1 MTFNSIHGRSSEVS
15 RARIL
20 ALSLVAAI
28 TLGSGALAQ
37 AGGGGGGAGGGASGA
52 GGAAGGSGA
61 GSAAGASGAHGAAG
75 ASGTPGTGNPNSPV
89 SVQPP
94 AAQAKTLSTPR
105 VRALARAPIQAPST
119 NKFSSEAS
127 ASSSCAAAAYLGSV
141 ARLIARGP
149 KRWPSS
155 CSTWTGISAAGS

>member
-1 MTFNSIHGRSSEVS
+1 MTFNSIHGRSFEVS
-15 RARIL
+15 RAKIL

-37 AGGGGGGAGGGASGA
+37 GGGGGAVGGASGA

-94 AAQAKTLSTPR
+94 GSTGQNTINSPGTG
-105 VRALARAPIQAPST
+105 AGPGPNPGPPT
-119 NKFSSEAS
+119 NKFSSEAG
-127 ASSSCAAAAYLGSV
+127 ASSSSAARANIS
-141 ARLIARGP
+141 ARLKRPIAREPRLWRLSCLIGTM
-149 KRWPSS
+149 PS
-155 CSTWTGISAAGS
+155 AGGC

>member
-52 GGAAGGSGA
+52 GGAAGGGGA
-61 GSAAGASGAHGAAG
+61 GSGGRQAVRPGPGSAQPAPDPGAAIVG
-75 ASGTPGTGNPNSPV
+75 AALWPGLIL
-89 SVQPP
+89 
-94 AAQAKTLSTPR
+94 KR
-105 VRALARAPIQAPST
+105 RA
-119 NKFSSEAS
+119 
-127 ASSSCAAAAYLGSV
+127 V
-141 ARLIARGP
+141 ALIRNI
-149 KRWPSS
+149 S
-155 CSTWTGISAAGS
+155 CSNNLPRRLK

>member
-15 RARIL
+15 RAKIL

-37 AGGGGGGAGGGASGA
+37 GGGGGGGGAGGGASGA

-75 ASGTPGTGNPNSPV
+75 GGSSPGTGTQNSPV

-105 VRALARAPIQAPST
+105 VRALARAPVRP
-119 NKFSSEAS
+119 
-127 ASSSCAAAAYLGSV
+127 L
-141 ARLIARGP
+141 R
-149 KRWPSS
+149 
-155 CSTWTGISAAGS
+155 